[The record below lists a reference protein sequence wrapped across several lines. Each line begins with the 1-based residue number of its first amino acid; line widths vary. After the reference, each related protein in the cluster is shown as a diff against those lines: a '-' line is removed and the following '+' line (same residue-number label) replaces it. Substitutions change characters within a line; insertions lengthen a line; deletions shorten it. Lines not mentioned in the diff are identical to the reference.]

1 MVCIIVIVNQK
12 GGVGK
17 IMIVVNLVVFLVN
30 VFKCV
35 LLVDL
40 DLQGNVIMGSGVDK
54 CELVVFI
61 YDLLLGE
68 FSVVDVCV
76 QIVEGYDLLF
86 GNIDLIVVEIQLM
99 VQSECEQWLKCVLVL
114 ICDEY
119 DYILIDCLL
128 VLLLLMFNVLV
139 VVDLVIVLMQCEY
152 YVLEGFSVL
161 VEIIEVLCVNFNLV
175 LEIEGVLC
183 IMFDVCNN
191 LVNVVLVEFIE
202 YFGDCVFCIIV
213 LCNVCL
219 VEVFSYGQS
228 IVGYDCV
235 LCGGVVYLG
244 LVGEIICCNNE
255 CNKVGKVVEI
265 V

>member
-17 IMIVVNLVVFLVN
+17 IMIVVNLVVFLVV

-35 LLVDL
+35 FLVDF
-40 DLQGNVIMGSGVDK
+40 DFQGNVIMGSGVDK
-54 CELVVFI
+54 CEVVVFI
-61 YDLLLGE
+61 CDLLFGEVIVVDVWVIMLEGFDLLL
-68 FSVVDVCV
+68 
-76 QIVEGYDLLF
+76 

-99 VQSECEQWLKCVLVL
+99 DQGECEQCFKCVLVL
-114 ICDEY
+114 VWDEY

-128 VLLLLMFNVLV
+128 VLLLLILNVLV

-152 YVLEGFSVL
+152 YVLEGLSVL

-191 LVNVVLVEFIE
+191 LVNVVLVELIE

-235 LCGGVVYLG
+235 LCGGVVYFG
-244 LVGEIICCNNE
+244 LVGEIICCY
-255 CNKVGKVVEI
+255 
-265 V
+265 